1 MPVSCCLIFD
11 ADMGSDAELT
21 ELNIAG
27 VVVVPFL
34 PLEREHVKMCIRFNA
49 SKKRRRPSE
58 ALVDRIADEFE
69 YVPTDAEVY
78 SSSGCKRVDEK
89 VNLYTIQTF

>member
-1 MPVSCCLIFD
+1 MFD
-11 ADMGSDAELT
+11 ADVLSRAGLT
-21 ELNIAG
+21 ELNIAD

-34 PLEREHVKMCIRFNA
+34 PLEREHVKMCILFNA
-49 SKKRRRPSE
+49 RNKRRRPSDE
-58 ALVDRIADEFE
+58 LVDTIADEFE
-69 YVPTDAEVY
+69 YVPTDAAVY

>member
-1 MPVSCCLIFD
+1 MYASQLLFD
-11 ADMGSDAELT
+11 IWRRYGERCWADRA
-21 ELNIAG
+21 AG